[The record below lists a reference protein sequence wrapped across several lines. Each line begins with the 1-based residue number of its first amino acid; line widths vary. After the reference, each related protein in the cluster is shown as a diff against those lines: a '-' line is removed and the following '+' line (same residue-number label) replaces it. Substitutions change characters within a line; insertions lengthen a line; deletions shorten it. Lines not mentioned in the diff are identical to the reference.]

1 MIESWEMT
9 VLSGIFS
16 ETPINR
22 NAIPQAMLDIE
33 DKQRV
38 NPLPWKGQ
46 FSPQF
51 IEALLGNFSKKGSI
65 VFDPFLG
72 SGTVLLEAG
81 RIGLSAYGTE
91 INPAAITLAKT
102 YSFINVAKD
111 LRPEYTQTFLKDVE
125 NCIQANTPLFQ
136 NSKNATVS
144 GDYDLKEILLGMV
157 NDAEDELS
165 LILRES
171 FIVLLD
177 FYKFSTISGRAT
189 GVAKTIAHFINQ
201 LPHSDEPI
209 KIFNSDARNV
219 PLKESLIDL
228 VITSPP
234 YINVFNYHQQYRAS
248 TEALNWKLLEV
259 AKSEFGANRKHR
271 SNRFLTVVQYCLD
284 MALTFQELLRICKL
298 ESQIIFVVGR
308 ESNVRKT
315 RFFNGELVTE
325 VAHRACGLNLEL
337 RQERKFVNR
346 FGQTIWEDILHF
358 VKNGETF
365 QPLSL
370 EGARKV
376 AVDSL
381 EFIYKI
387 ASNDVKTD
395 IKNAIE
401 SAESIKPSPIY
412 DKVRSR
418 KLLPQLNSG
427 VIQHV

>member
-1 MIESWEMT
+1 MT

-16 ETPINR
+16 DTPINR
-22 NAIPQAMLDIE
+22 NAIPQAILDIE

-51 IEALLGNFSKKGSI
+51 IEALLGSFSKKGGI

-81 RIGLSAYGTE
+81 RIGLSACGTE
-91 INPAAITLAKT
+91 INPAAIALAKT
-102 YSFINVAKD
+102 YSFINVPKD
-111 LRPEYTQTFLKDVE
+111 LRLKYIQTFLQAVN

-136 NSKNATVS
+136 NSKSVS
-144 GDYDLKEILLGMV
+144 MPDTHELEEKLLDMV
-157 NDAEDELS
+157 NDAEDELA

-177 FYKFSTISGRAT
+177 FYKASTIGGRAT

-201 LPHSDEPI
+201 LPYSEEGI
-209 KIFNSDARNV
+209 QIFHSDARKV
-219 PLKESLIDL
+219 PLKESCVDLI
-228 VITSPP
+228 ITSPP
-234 YINVFNYHQQYRAS
+234 YINVFNYHQQYRTS

-284 MALTFQELLRICKL
+284 MALTFQELLRICNL
-298 ESQIIFVVGR
+298 GSHIIFVVGR

-325 VAHRACGLNLEL
+325 VAHRSCGLTIEL

-358 VKNGETF
+358 VKDRETL

-387 ASNDVKTD
+387 ASEDVKAD
-395 IKNAIE
+395 IKDAIE
-401 SAESIKPSPIY
+401 KAGSIKPSPIY
-412 DKVRSR
+412 DKMRSR
-418 KLLPQLNSG
+418 KLPPQSNSE
-427 VIQHV
+427 VVKHV

>member
-1 MIESWEMT
+1 MT

-22 NAIPQAMLDIE
+22 NVIPQAILDIE
-33 DKQRV
+33 DKQRT

-51 IEALLGNFSKKGSI
+51 VEALLGNFSKKGSV

-81 RIGLSAYGTE
+81 RVGLSAYGTE
-91 INPAAITLAKT
+91 INPAAIALAKT
-102 YSFINVAKD
+102 YSFINVPKD
-111 LRPEYTQTFLKDVE
+111 SRKRYIQSFLQAVND
-125 NCIQANTPLFQ
+125 CIQTDTPLFQ
-136 NSKNATVS
+136 NSKSIVS
-144 GDYDLKEILLGMV
+144 LGTHDLKEKLLDMV
-157 NDAEDELS
+157 NGAEDDLS

-177 FYKFSTISGRAT
+177 FYKASAIRGRVM
-189 GVAKTIAHFINQ
+189 GVAKTIGHFVDQ
-201 LPHSDEPI
+201 LPYSEESI
-209 KIFNSDARNV
+209 QIFHSDARKA
-219 PLKESLIDL
+219 PLKESFVDL

-234 YINVFNYHQQYRAS
+234 YINVFNYHQQYRTSA
-248 TEALNWKLLEV
+248 EALNWKLLEV

-284 MALTFQELLRICKL
+284 MALTFQELLRICGS
-298 ESQIIFVVGR
+298 ESHMIFVVGR

-315 RFFNGELVTE
+315 PFFNGELVTE
-325 VAHRACGLNLEL
+325 VAHKSCGLNLEL

-358 VKNGETF
+358 AGGEKNP
-365 QPLSL
+365 QSLSL
-370 EGARKV
+370 EGAREV

-381 EFIYKI
+381 KLIYPN
-387 ASNDVKTD
+387 ASGNIKAD
-395 IKNAIE
+395 IKDAIE
-401 SAESIKPSPIY
+401 KSDSIRPSPLY
-412 DKVRSR
+412 DKTRSR
-418 KLLPQLNSG
+418 KLLTQVDSG
-427 VIQHV
+427 VTKYV

>member
-22 NAIPQAMLDIE
+22 NAIPQAILDIE

-51 IEALLGNFSKKGSI
+51 IEALLGNFSKKGSV

-102 YSFINVAKD
+102 YSFINVPKD
-111 LRPEYTQTFLKDVE
+111 LRLKYTQTFLQTVS
-125 NCIQANTPLFQ
+125 NCIQTTTPLFQ
-136 NSKNATVS
+136 NGKNVS
-144 GDYDLKEILLGMV
+144 LPGTNELKEKLLGIV
-157 NDAEDELS
+157 NDAEDELA
-165 LILRES
+165 LTLCES

-177 FYKFSTISGRAT
+177 FYRANTTSGRAI

-201 LPHSDEPI
+201 LPYSEEPM
-209 KIFNSDARNV
+209 KIFHSDARKV
-219 PLKESLIDL
+219 PLKESCVDL

-234 YINVFNYHQQYRAS
+234 YINVFNYHQQYRTS

-259 AKSEFGANRKHR
+259 AKSEFGANRKYR

-298 ESQIIFVVGR
+298 ESHMIFVVGR

-325 VAHRACGLNLEL
+325 VAHKSCGLNLEL

-346 FGQTIWEDILHF
+346 FGQTIWEEILHF
-358 VKNGETF
+358 VENGKTS

-370 EGARKV
+370 EGAREV

-381 EFIYKI
+381 EFMYKI
-387 ASNDVKTD
+387 ASDDVKAD
-395 IKNAIE
+395 IKDAIE
-401 SAESIKPSPIY
+401 KASSIKPSPIY
-412 DKVRSR
+412 DKARSR
-418 KLLPQLNSG
+418 KLLPQLNAG
-427 VIQHV
+427 VVKHV